1 MKLLLDQNISHRILP
16 ALLSSFPDS
25 KHVRDFGM
33 SSADDTTIW
42 NLAAQEQ
49 FAIVSKDSD
58 FLHRSLLSNG
68 LPKVIQLQ
76 VGNCSTLQ
84 IQKLLLQ
91 ERKIIAQ
98 FLSNLEESLLV
109 LG

>member
-16 ALLSSFPDS
+16 ALLSSFPES

-42 NLAAQEQ
+42 NLAAQKQ
-49 FAIVSKDSD
+49 FAIISKDSD

-84 IQKLLLQ
+84 IEELLLQ
-91 ERKIIAQ
+91 EREVIAR
-98 FLSNLEESLLV
+98 FLSDSEETLLV
-109 LG
+109 LR

>member
-25 KHVRDFGM
+25 KHIRDFEM
-33 SSADDTTIW
+33 STADDTTIW
-42 NLAAQEQ
+42 NLATQEQ

-58 FLHRSLLSNG
+58 FFHRSLLSTG

-84 IQKLLLQ
+84 IQNLLL
-91 ERKIIAQ
+91 RKTEIIKQ
-98 FLSNLEESLLV
+98 FLSTPEESLLV
-109 LG
+109 LR